1 MTLTK
6 LFMRRLVYVPWLL
19 TIGLVL
25 GWNGEAVADG
35 AETDEPN
42 HSTVTGHK
50 HITDP
55 YLQVRY
61 TLDKRTTG
69 DNFGERDSVFVSWST
84 SYAKNFHNNEPDT
97 ATDTDNKGNG
107 TPAHTYEISLFKG
120 EIQSDLSAPTTGER
134 RQITPI
140 EGTSLG
146 SAADSFS
153 FDNTSTVR
161 SDTLI
166 INLQHTTSDPKTG
179 PDFYWI
185 WMKVTV
191 TDGDDTGE
199 NKNEEFARQIAV
211 EPDYILSLSP
221 DSVREDVNKTV
232 DIEAKVKV
240 RDGTAVDKD
249 TTVPLALGINQ
260 TGLNSRFGI
269 VLPTV
274 TLRKGQKEATGTI
287 KFTPINDPAKPT
299 EDDLMVNI
307 KTTGSTVGGADDI
320 RLIDADKLSTAI
332 NLSFSKSTLNRNDGS
347 TDITVTATLNGKVVN
362 QAVTVPLIIDEDAST
377 VTRDVDYTATIRSI
391 NIPRRRVSG
400 TATINIR
407 PNATAKAGS
416 IQLKASANPVVDG
429 TTIVVNP
436 GSIEISEGPA
446 STIKGLTATPYSIRE
461 DAGTKDVTLEVSL
474 QNALLKDEVVQFTI
488 SDTNDGLG
496 AAFDDADLATRDV
509 DYRAIVRSLTIL
521 KGETKGT
528 TTMTVT
534 PINNDEQDGLR
545 VFRVTASVGG
555 GNFHAGILLTDDDTT
570 SKSITLEVSPAEITE
585 SDGATVVTV
594 TGTLNGKVFKDN
606 VIVSLVI
613 DDDINGDGTVNADDK
628 AAQRDLDY
636 TASLS
641 PLVIPAGST
650 AGATT
655 ITISP
660 IANDG
665 KEGDEKIG
673 LNSSGKPK
681 ARDDDDVEE
690 ELDVIRTA
698 ITLKDTHEDGTTTPP
713 PDPTRL
719 AFAIADSIPS
729 QTYTVGTAID
739 SLVLPAAMGGVAP
752 LTYSVSTLPAGLVF
766 DATTRTI
773 SGTPTAVTVGEATI
787 IYTVIDSARAASA
800 LIFTITVEEGQLPP
814 PVADAELAATP
825 SSIRE
830 DAGTTQVEL
839 KVTLAEARATDEI
852 VTFTIVGP
860 SEGKQAVRDVDYTA
874 SLGAVVSIPAGAT
887 IGRAYLT
894 LTPIN
899 NAAVDTLR
907 AIGVQATFASGAA
920 LMTNIRIVD
929 DETPST
935 SISLSANP
943 NTIVEGS
950 GTTDVTVTATLD
962 GKALDAA
969 ATVVVAIDPSSTATR
984 DVDYAA
990 LFNPVIVIPA
1000 GAQTGS
1006 TQFAIRTIAD
1016 DLAEDDETIKLIG
1029 LVSGLMGGEVEITLT
1044 DPEVTTPE
1052 PPVDPPDDSS
1062 LHFADDTTIPNQE
1075 YTAGQSIAPLVLPEA
1090 LGGTPPL
1097 IYSITSLP
1105 AGLSFDSATRTIAG
1119 TPDAVDSQITAI
1131 VIYTVID
1138 SAGDA
1143 DALTFTITVNK
1154 GLVLDTGS
1162 LFDLFGGKIVPTAS
1176 HDLAAIRPSTSS
1188 GISIVVGQRVAG
1200 IVLPEASG
1208 GTAPLTYTLSPA
1220 LPAGL
1225 SFDAAT
1231 RTIAGTPSAEG
1242 EAVYTYTVTDANG
1255 ASASLALQT
1264 LPTAFSLANN
1274 FPNPFNPATTIQYA
1288 LPYAADVELTVYNV
1302 LGQPS
1307 ADAVGRA
1314 SERGSLRGRVERDRR
1329 QRAQLVGGNLFLP
1342 LAGGRVPRSQE
1353 DAVAQVALTA
1363 QRVREMGPQTSV

>member
-6 LFMRRLVYVPWLL
+6 LFMRRLAYVPWLL

-25 GWNGEAVADG
+25 GWNGEAVADNAG
-35 AETDEPN
+35 TNETN
-42 HSTVTGHK
+42 HNQVTGHK
-50 HITDP
+50 HATDP
-55 YLQVRY
+55 YLEVKA
-61 TLDKRTTG
+61 TLFG
-69 DNFGERDSVFVSWST
+69 DNTVADTLFVNWST
-84 SYAKNFHNNEPDT
+84 AYSKGFHTPPAPANNPT
-97 ATDTDNKGNG
+97 AGNG
-107 TPAHTYEISLFKG
+107 VAATNYQLLLFKG
-120 EIQSDLSAPTTGER
+120 EVPADIPGANGSNDLTVAGTAGFGNSDENAADYVGKRSTKLAINLEEAGTTG
-134 RQITPI
+134 P
-140 EGTSLG
+140 G
-146 SAADSFS
+146 
-153 FDNTSTVR
+153 
-161 SDTLI
+161 
-166 INLQHTTSDPKTG
+166 
-179 PDFYWI
+179 FYWVR
-185 WMKVTV
+185 MQVTV
-191 TDGDDTGE
+191 PDADQSGNSQE
-199 NKNEEFARQIAV
+199 NYFAKQIV
-211 EPDYILSLSP
+211 VKPDYTLSLNPS
-221 DSVREDVNKTV
+221 SVREDVNKTV

-240 RDGTAVDKD
+240 SDDKAVTKD
-249 TTVPLALGINQ
+249 ITVPLALGIGQ
-260 TGLNSRFGI
+260 GGLNERFGI
-269 VLPTV
+269 VLPTL
-274 TLRKGQKEATGTI
+274 TIRNGKKEATGTI
-287 KFTPINDPAKPT
+287 KFTPIEEDEDNPT
-299 EDDLMVNI
+299 PDDDLLVNI
-307 KTTGSTVGGADDI
+307 KTTGSTVGGSADI
-320 RLIDADKLSTAI
+320 RLIDADKVSTAI

-347 TDITVTATLNGKVVN
+347 TDITVTATLNGRVTNK
-362 QAVTVPLIIDEDAST
+362 ALTVPLIIDEDEST

-407 PNATAKAGS
+407 PNANAKAGS
-416 IQLKASANPVVDG
+416 IWLKASKDLEDSDEN
-429 TTIVVNP
+429 TIVVNP
-436 GSIEISEGPA
+436 GSIEISEGP
-446 STIKGLTATPYSIRE
+446 SSSIKGLTATPYSIRE

-474 QNALLKDEVVQFTI
+474 QNALLKDEVVHFTI
-488 SDTNDGLG
+488 SDTDVGLD
-496 AAFDDADLATRDV
+496 ATFDDANLATRDV
-509 DYRAIVRSLTIL
+509 DYRATVRSLSIA

-570 SKSITLEVSPAEITE
+570 SKSITLEVSPTEITE

-613 DDDINGDGTVNADDK
+613 DDDINGDGKVNADDA

-655 ITISP
+655 ITVSP

-690 ELDVIRTA
+690 ELDVIKTA

-766 DATTRTI
+766 DATMRTI
-773 SGTPTAVTVGEATI
+773 SGTPIAVTAGEATI

-899 NAAVDTLR
+899 NTAVDTLR
-907 AIGVQATFASGAA
+907 AIGVQATFASGAT
-920 LMTNIRIVD
+920 LMTNIKIVD

-935 SISLSANP
+935 AISLSADP
-943 NTIVEGS
+943 HTIVEGS
-950 GTTDVTVTATLD
+950 GTTEVTVTATLN
-962 GKALDAA
+962 GKALDAN

-1029 LVSGLMGGEVEITLT
+1029 LVSGLMGGEAEITLT
-1044 DPEVTTPE
+1044 DPAVTTPE

-1062 LHFADDTTIPNQE
+1062 LHFAADTTIPNQE
-1075 YTAGQSIAPLVLPEA
+1075 YTAGQSISPIVLPEA

-1105 AGLSFDSATRTIAG
+1105 AGLSFDSATRTISG
-1119 TPDAVDSQITAI
+1119 TPDAVDSQVTAI

-1154 GLVLDTGS
+1154 GLVLDGGS

-1176 HDLAAIRPSTSS
+1176 HDLAAI
-1188 GISIVVGQRVAG
+1188 GEFVVGQRVAG

-1225 SFDAAT
+1225 SFDSAT
-1231 RTIAGTPSAEG
+1231 RTISGTPSAEG
-1242 EAVYTYTVTDANG
+1242 ETVYTYTVTDANG
-1255 ASASLALQT
+1255 ASASLAFQT
-1264 LPTAFSLANN
+1264 LPTAFSLADN

-1288 LPYAADVELTVYNV
+1288 LPYAADVQLTVYNV
-1302 LGQPS
+1302 LGQPVRTLLAEHQNAGRYVVEWNATDDSGHSLS
-1307 ADAVGRA
+1307 AGIYFYR
-1314 SERGSLRGRVERDRR
+1314 L
-1329 QRAQLVGGNLFLP
+1329 Q
-1342 LAGGRVPRSQE
+1342 AGEFHEVKKM
-1353 DAVAQVALTA
+1353 LLLK
-1363 QRVREMGPQTSV
+1363 

>member
-6 LFMRRLVYVPWLL
+6 LFMRRLAYVPWLL

-25 GWNGEAVADG
+25 GWNGEAVADNAG
-35 AETDEPN
+35 TNETN
-42 HSTVTGHK
+42 HNQVMDHK
-50 HITDP
+50 HATDP
-55 YLQVRY
+55 YLQVSY
-61 TLDKRTTG
+61 KYSTDSNNA
-69 DNFGERDSVFVSWST
+69 DVDSVFVSWSPVYSKGFHATATATAGNGVPAT
-84 SYAKNFHNNEPDT
+84 SYALLLFKEEVPVNIAEANGNNDLTVAGVATFANT
-97 ATDTDNKGNG
+97 ATD
-107 TPAHTYEISLFKG
+107 
-120 EIQSDLSAPTTGER
+120 
-134 RQITPI
+134 
-140 EGTSLG
+140 
-146 SAADSFS
+146 AADW
-153 FDNTSTVR
+153 VGKR
-161 SDTLI
+161 SATLTL
-166 INLQHTTSDPKTG
+166 NLDETNVTG
-179 PDFYWI
+179 PDFYWVR
-185 WMKVTV
+185 MQVQV
-191 TDGDDTGE
+191 PDADDANPTA
-199 NKNEEFARQIAV
+199 NPLNSFFSKQIV
-211 EPDYILSLSP
+211 IGPDYILSVNPS
-221 DSVREDVNKTV
+221 SVREDVNKTV

-240 RDGTAVDKD
+240 SDDKAVTKD
-249 TTVPLALGINQ
+249 ITVPLALGIGQ
-260 TGLNSRFGI
+260 GGLNERFGI
-269 VLPTV
+269 VLPTL
-274 TLRKGQKEATGTI
+274 TIRNGQKEATGTI
-287 KFTPINDPAKPT
+287 KFTPIVDPNNPT
-299 EDDLMVNI
+299 PDDDLIVNI
-307 KTTGSTVGGADDI
+307 KTTGSTVGGSADI
-320 RLIDADKLSTAI
+320 RLIDADKVSTAI

-347 TDITVTATLNGKVVN
+347 TDITVTATLNGKVTN
-362 QAVTVPLIIDEDAST
+362 KALTVPLIIDEDEST

-407 PNATAKAGS
+407 PNANAKAGS
-416 IQLKASANPVVDG
+416 IWLKASKDLKDSDEN
-429 TTIVVNP
+429 TIVVNP
-436 GSIEISEGPA
+436 GSIEISAGP
-446 STIKGLTATPYSIRE
+446 SSSIKGLTATPYSIRE
-461 DAGTKDVTLEVSL
+461 DAGTKDITLEVSL

-488 SDTNDGLG
+488 SDSDDGLG

-509 DYRAIVRSLTIL
+509 DYRATVRSLTIL

-545 VFRVTASVGG
+545 VFKVTASVGG
-555 GNFHAGILLTDDDTT
+555 GNFDAGILLTDDDTT

-585 SDGATVVTV
+585 SDGATVITV

-613 DDDINGDGTVNADDK
+613 DDDINGDGKVNADDK

-660 IANDG
+660 IAGDG
-665 KEGDEKIG
+665 KESDEKIG

-690 ELDVIRTA
+690 ELDVIKTA

-719 AFAIADSIPS
+719 AFAATDTVAS
-729 QTYTVGTAID
+729 QTYTVGTEID
-739 SLVLPAAMGGVAP
+739 PLVLPAAMGGVAP
-752 LTYSVSTLPAGLVF
+752 LTYSVSTLPAGLSF
-766 DATTRTI
+766 DSATRTI
-773 SGTPTAVTVGEATI
+773 SGMPTAATIGAATI

-800 LIFTITVEEGQLPP
+800 LIFFITVEAGQLPP
-814 PVADAELAATP
+814 PVADAELEATP

-839 KVTLAEARATDEI
+839 KVTLAAARATDEA
-852 VTFTIVGP
+852 VTFTIVAP

-874 SLGAVVSIPAGAT
+874 SLGAIVSIPAGAT

-907 AIGVQATFASGAA
+907 AIGVQATFTSGAA
-920 LMTNIRIVD
+920 LMTDIRIVD

-935 SISLSANP
+935 AISLSASP

-950 GTTDVTVTATLD
+950 GTTEVTVTATLN

-969 ATVVVAIDPSSTATR
+969 ATVVVAIDPASTATR

-1000 GAQTGS
+1000 GMQSGS

-1029 LVSGLMGGEVEITLT
+1029 LISGLTGGEAEITVS
-1044 DPEVTTPE
+1044 DPAVTTPE
-1052 PPVDPPDDSS
+1052 PPVDPPSDSDLS
-1062 LHFADDTTIPNQE
+1062 FADGTTIPNQS
-1075 YTAGQSIAPLVLPEA
+1075 YTVGATITPLVLPEA
-1090 LGGTPPL
+1090 SGGTAPL
-1097 IYSITSLP
+1097 MYSITTILP
-1105 AGLSFDSATRTIAG
+1105 EGLVFDPATRTISG
-1119 TPDAVDSQITAI
+1119 TPNTATSGAVEVTYIVFDSDAN
-1131 VIYTVID
+1131 ID
-1138 SAGDA
+1138 R
-1143 DALTFTITVNK
+1143 LTFTITVNA
-1154 GLVLDTGS
+1154 GLTFGDFFNSFG
-1162 LFDLFGGKIVPTAS
+1162 GGKIVPTAS
-1176 HDLAAIRPSTSS
+1176 HDLAAIREF
-1188 GISIVVGQRVAG
+1188 VVGQRVQG

-1231 RTIAGTPSAEG
+1231 RTISGTPQAAAET
-1242 EAVYTYTVTDANG
+1242 AYTYTVTDANG
-1255 ASASLALQT
+1255 ASAALALQT
-1264 LPTAFSLANN
+1264 LPTAFALADN
-1274 FPNPFNPATTIQYA
+1274 FPNPFNPATTIKYA
-1288 LPYAADVELTVYNV
+1288 LPQAADVELTVYNV
-1302 LGQPS
+1302 VGQPVRTLVAEHQS
-1307 ADAVGRA
+1307 AGRYVVEWDATDDSGH
-1314 SERGSLRGRVERDRR
+1314 SLSSGMYLYHL
-1329 QRAQLVGGNLFLP
+1329 Q
-1342 LAGGRVPRSQE
+1342 AGE
-1353 DAVAQVALTA
+1353 F
-1363 QRVREMGPQTSV
+1363 REVKKMLLLK